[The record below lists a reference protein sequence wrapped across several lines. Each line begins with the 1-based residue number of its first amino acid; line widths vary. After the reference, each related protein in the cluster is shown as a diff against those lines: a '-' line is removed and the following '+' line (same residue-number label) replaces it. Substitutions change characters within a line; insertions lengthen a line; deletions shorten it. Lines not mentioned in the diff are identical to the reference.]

1 MLSTRRK
8 ETKLPEGIELPL
20 EGEIVIEDYH
30 LSSKNEG
37 YTMNTEIFSCHKRE
51 ENGLIKEKAKNK
63 K

>member
-20 EGEIVIEDYH
+20 EGEIVVEDYH
-30 LSSKNEG
+30 LSSKNAG
-37 YTMNTEIFSCHKRE
+37 YTMNTEIFSCHKQE
-51 ENGLIKEKAKNK
+51 EDGLVKEKEKNK